1 MAMSETRT
9 LSVSISC
16 PLRKAYEFL
25 AAPENFPKWA
35 TGLCQ
40 SIKKT
45 GDEWLAETPQG
56 PMKVRFTE
64 QNTFGVVDH
73 LICPASGVQIYVPL
87 RVIANDT
94 GSEVIF
100 TLFRLP
106 GMSDDKFAEDAEW
119 VARDLR
125 ALKELLEA

>member
-9 LSVSISC
+9 LSVSIGCQLS
-16 PLRKAYEFL
+16 KAYEVL
-25 AAPENFPKWA
+25 SAPENFPTWA
-35 TGLCQ
+35 TGLCT

-45 GDEWLAETPQG
+45 GDEWIAETPQG

-64 QNTFGVVDH
+64 RNRFGVLDH
-73 LICPASGVQIYVPL
+73 YVIPEPGVEIYVPM
-87 RVIANDT
+87 RVIANGT
-94 GSEVIF
+94 GSEVLF

-106 GMSDDKFAEDAEW
+106 EMSDAKFAEDAAW